1 MPLRPLSIAFVSPF
15 FPLKG
20 GIARFS
26 SALHAVLLKRGHKV
40 EAISFKRLYP
50 RLLFRGKTVYEQGV
64 SCKPGNEVFPLLDTL
79 NPLSWVAV
87 ARGLRRRKPDV
98 ILCAYWFGLFAPLY
112 ALIKQVS
119 GRKMIV
125 LMHNFASHETFAGE
139 TMLRNLMVASADG
152 IVTLSQHVA
161 HEVRKSYPHV
171 PVRALFHPVY
181 EPVCKMVP
189 KEEARR
195 KLGLGSSEP
204 VLLFFGYVRKYKGL
218 DILIESMPEVIR
230 RHPGTQLLVAG
241 EFYYG
246 EKMFRERID
255 TLGIGEQ
262 VKVYAEFV
270 SNDRMSLFFSAAD
283 VVVLP
288 YREASQSG
296 VVQQA
301 YGFVRP
307 VLVSGTGGLP
317 EAVLDGETGAVV
329 RALDPSAFA
338 EGICDFLNSMKSVCY
353 EEKVREYAKELSWEV
368 FADKIGAFAGEVA
381 G

>member
-1 MPLRPLSIAFVSPF
+1 MKPLHIAFVSPF

-26 SALHAVLLKRGHKV
+26 STLREVLLKQGHDV
-40 EAISFKRLYP
+40 DAISFKRLYP
-50 RLLFRGKTVYEQGV
+50 RLLFRGKTVYEPGA
-64 SCKPGNEVFPLLDTL
+64 SCKPGNEVLPLLDTL
-79 NPLSWVAV
+79 NPFSWYSV
-87 ARGLRRRKPDV
+87 ARGLRRRKPDI

-112 ALIKQVS
+112 ALIKYVS
-119 GRKMIV
+119 GRKMIL
-125 LMHNFASHETFAGE
+125 LMHNFASHEAFPGE

-152 IVTLSQHVA
+152 IVTLSRHVA
-161 HEVRKSYPHV
+161 HEVRKSYPNV
-171 PVRALFHPVY
+171 PVRTLFHPVY
-181 EPVCKMVP
+181 EPVRSMVS

-195 KLGLGSSEP
+195 RLGLGIGEP

-230 RHPGTQLLVAG
+230 RHPGTLLLVAG

-255 TLGIGEQ
+255 ALGVGEQ

-270 SNDRMSLFFSAAD
+270 SNDRMSLFFSAVD

-301 YGFVRP
+301 YGFGRP
-307 VLVSGTGGLP
+307 VLVSDTGGLP

-329 RALDPSAFA
+329 RSLDPSAFA
-338 EGICDFLNSMKSVCY
+338 EGICDFLAGMKSVCY
-353 EEKVREYAKELSWEV
+353 EEKVRAHAKELSWEV
-368 FADKIGAFAGEVA
+368 FADEIGAFAGEVA

>member
-1 MPLRPLSIAFVSPF
+1 MPLRSLSIAIVSPF

-26 SALHAVLLKRGHKV
+26 SALHTALLGKGHKV

-50 RLLFRGKTVYEQGV
+50 RLLFRGKTVYERGF
-64 SCKPGNEVFPLLDTL
+64 SCKSGNEALPLLDTL
-79 NPLSWVAV
+79 DPYSWYSV
-87 ARGLRRRKPDV
+87 ARGLRRRKPDIV
-98 ILCAYWFGLFAPLY
+98 VCAYWFGLFAPLY
-112 ALIKQVS
+112 ALIKYVS

-125 LMHNFASHETFAGE
+125 LMHNFASHEAFPGE
-139 TMLRNLMVASADG
+139 ASLRNLMVASADG

-161 HEVRKSYPHV
+161 QEVQKSYPHV
-171 PVRALFHPVY
+171 PVKALFHPVY
-181 EPVCKMVP
+181 EPVCNMSS

-195 KLGLGSSEP
+195 KLGLGISEP

-230 RHPGTQLLVAG
+230 RHPGARLLVAG

-255 TLGIGEQ
+255 ALGVGDR
-262 VKVYAEFV
+262 VMVFAEFV

-301 YGFVRP
+301 YGFGRP

-329 RALDPSAFA
+329 RSLDPSAFA
-338 EGICDFLNSMKSVCY
+338 EGICDFLDSMKRVCY
-353 EEKVREYAKELSWEV
+353 EEKVREYATRLSWEV
-368 FADKIGAFAGEVA
+368 FADGMVDFAGEVA